1 MTAQKKVA
9 QQQIEKNGS
18 FSSCCGRQEQ
28 KTPPSATDDNQKREM
43 EQTLCIDSPESSMGI
58 YFDFED
64 DMEKK
69 QNTKH
74 RFPINEKPQSWVFT
88 FSFNSA
94 FRFNYAE
101 LYGLHDETREEIFRL
116 FGDRWSRQYP
126 SRLQAGVDR
135 FDLEKLDLRDETPM
149 DSEHFRKKVHDAD

>member
-28 KTPPSATDDNQKREM
+28 KTPPSATDDNQKHEM

-69 QNTKH
+69 QNTKY
-74 RFPINEKPQSWVFT
+74 RFPINEKPQCWIFT
-88 FSFNSA
+88 FHPQTEYAYNF
-94 FRFNYAE
+94 AE
-101 LYGLHDETREEIFRL
+101 LYGLYHQTRIEMTRL
-116 FGDRWSRQYP
+116 FGTEWNYQHK
-126 SRLQAGVDR
+126 SRLHACVQQYN
-135 FDLEKLDLRDETPM
+135 LEKLDLRDETPM
-149 DSEHFRKKVHDAD
+149 DSEHFRKVHDAD